1 LNTYLRLA
9 GRLPIK
15 RKINNLF
22 TMSLPQ
28 VTTWK
33 WLRCGDEAF
42 PAMLA
47 AIDGASRLIS
57 LEVYIFSDDELGRR
71 FRDALLLASQR
82 GVTVRVLVDGVGSNN
97 LPDDFWLSLKTAGGE
112 ARVFNPITL
121 KRFGI
126 RNHRKLLVCDER
138 VAFIGGFNISQEYK
152 GDGVTRGWCDL
163 GLQLEGGLIGELSS
177 SFDEMFA
184 LADFRHKRFVRLW
197 RAKHKKIVVAANEH
211 LLLGGPGRGWNP
223 IRRALHKD
231 MAHARRM
238 QIIQAYFLP
247 TWRIRRALSRAA
259 RRGGK
264 VQLLLAGKSD
274 VMLSQLAGRSLYRR
288 LLKSGAQV
296 SEYQPQILHAKLVVI
311 DDAVYVGSANLDPR
325 SLSINY
331 ELVIRFQNPQ
341 MAAEAREIFSGALQQ
356 SQQIDFATW
365 KRSRTFWMKIKERF
379 AHFVLARI
387 DPHVARLQW
396 KWLPE

>member
-1 LNTYLRLA
+1 
-9 GRLPIK
+9 
-15 RKINNLF
+15 
-22 TMSLPQ
+22 MSSPQ

-33 WLRCGDEAF
+33 WLRCGDETF

-47 AIDGASRLIS
+47 AMDAAKETVC
-57 LEVYIFSDDELGRR
+57 LETYIFSDDKLGRR
-71 FRDALLLASQR
+71 FRDALIAARQR
-82 GVTVRVLVDGVGSNN
+82 GVEVRVLVDGVGSND
-97 LPDDFWLSLKTAGGE
+97 LPGDFWSSLTAAGGE
-112 ARVFNPITL
+112 ARVFNPIAL

-126 RNHRKLLVCDER
+126 RNHRKLLVCDSR
-138 VAFIGGFNISQEYK
+138 VAFIGGFNISREYE
-152 GDGVTRGWCDL
+152 GDGVVRGWCDL
-163 GLQLEGGLIGELSS
+163 GLQLEGGLISKLSS

-184 LADFRHKRFVRLW
+184 LADFRHKRLVRLW

-223 IRRALHKD
+223 IRRALNKD
-231 MAHARRM
+231 LTHARRI

-259 RRGGK
+259 RRGGD

-274 VMLSQLAGRSLYRR
+274 VALSQLAGRSLYQR
-288 LLKSGAQV
+288 LLKAGAQV
-296 SEYQPQILHAKLVVI
+296 SEYEPQILHAKLLVI

-331 ELVIRFQNPQ
+331 ELMIRFQNPQ
-341 MAAEAREIFSGALQQ
+341 MAAEAREIFSTVRAHSNRIEL
-356 SQQIDFATW
+356 ATW
-365 KRSRTFWMKIKERF
+365 KRSRSFWMRLKERL
-379 AHFVLARI
+379 AYFVLARI

>member
-1 LNTYLRLA
+1 
-9 GRLPIK
+9 
-15 RKINNLF
+15 
-22 TMSLPQ
+22 MSSPQ
-28 VTTWK
+28 TTNWK
-33 WLRCGDEAF
+33 WLLCGDEAF
-42 PAMLA
+42 PAMLS
-47 AIDGASRLIS
+47 AIDAARESVRL
-57 LEVYIFSDDELGRR
+57 ETYIFSGDELGQR
-71 FRDALLLASQR
+71 FRDALLRARQR
-82 GVTVRVLVDGVGSNN
+82 GVSVRVLVDGVGSNE
-97 LPDDFWLSLKTAGGE
+97 LPDDFWSSLKADGGE
-112 ARVFNPITL
+112 ARVFNPIAL

-126 RNHRKLLVCDER
+126 RNHRKLLVCDAH
-138 VAFIGGFNISQEYK
+138 VAFIGGFNISHEYE
-152 GDGVTRGWCDL
+152 GDGVKQGWRDL
-163 GLQLEGGLIGELSS
+163 GLQLEGCMIGELSA

-184 LADFRHKRFVRLW
+184 LADFRHKRLVRLW
-197 RAKHKKIVVAANEH
+197 RAKHKKIVIAANEH

-223 IRRALHKD
+223 IRRALNKD
-231 MAHARRM
+231 LAQARRVQM
-238 QIIQAYFLP
+238 IQAYFLP
-247 TWRIRRALSRAA
+247 TWRIRRALSRTA
-259 RRGGK
+259 RKGGE
-264 VQLLLAGKSD
+264 VQLVLAGKSD
-274 VMLSQLAGRSLYRR
+274 VALSQLAGRSLYRR

-296 SEYQPQILHAKLVVI
+296 SEYQPQILHAKLLVI

>member
-1 LNTYLRLA
+1 
-9 GRLPIK
+9 
-15 RKINNLF
+15 
-22 TMSLPQ
+22 MSSPQ
-28 VTTWK
+28 TTNWK
-33 WLRCGDEAF
+33 WLLCGDEAF

-47 AIDGASRLIS
+47 AIDAARESVRL
-57 LEVYIFSDDELGRR
+57 ETYIFSGDELGQR
-71 FRDALLLASQR
+71 FRDALLRARQR
-82 GVTVRVLVDGVGSNN
+82 GVSVRVLVDGVGSNE
-97 LPDDFWLSLKTAGGE
+97 LPDDFWSSLKADGGE
-112 ARVFNPITL
+112 ARVFNPIAL

-126 RNHRKLLVCDER
+126 RNHRKLLVCDAH
-138 VAFIGGFNISQEYK
+138 VAFIGGFNISHEYE
-152 GDGVTRGWCDL
+152 GDGVKQGWRDL
-163 GLQLEGGLIGELSS
+163 GLQLEGCMIGELSA

-184 LADFRHKRFVRLW
+184 LADFRHKRLVRLW
-197 RAKHKKIVVAANEH
+197 RAKHKKIVIAANEH

-223 IRRALHKD
+223 IRRALNKD
-231 MAHARRM
+231 LAQARRVQM
-238 QIIQAYFLP
+238 IQAYFLP
-247 TWRIRRALSRAA
+247 TWRIRRALSRTA
-259 RRGGK
+259 RKGGE
-264 VQLLLAGKSD
+264 VQLVLAGKSD
-274 VMLSQLAGRSLYRR
+274 VALSQLAGRSLYRR

-296 SEYQPQILHAKLVVI
+296 SEYQPQILHAKLLVI

>member
-1 LNTYLRLA
+1 
-9 GRLPIK
+9 
-15 RKINNLF
+15 
-22 TMSLPQ
+22 MSSSQ

-33 WLRCGDEAF
+33 WLLCGDEAF

-47 AIDGASRLIS
+47 AIDAASRFIS

-71 FRDALLLASQR
+71 FRDALLRASQR

-97 LPDDFWLSLKTAGGE
+97 LPDDFWFSLKNAGGE

-138 VAFIGGFNISQEYK
+138 VAFIGGFNISHEYE
-152 GDGVTRGWCDL
+152 GDGVNRGWRDL
-163 GLQLEGGLIGELSS
+163 GLQLEGGMIGDLSA
-177 SFDEMFA
+177 SFDQMFA
-184 LADFRHKRFVRLW
+184 LADFRHKRLVRLW
-197 RAKHKKIVVAANEH
+197 QAKHKKTVVAANEH

-223 IRRALHKD
+223 IRRALNKD
-231 MAHARRM
+231 LAHARRV
-238 QIIQAYFLP
+238 QVIEAYFLP
-247 TWRIRRALSRAA
+247 TWRIRRALGRAA
-259 RRGGK
+259 RKGGE
-264 VQLLLAGKSD
+264 VQLVLAGKTD
-274 VMLSQLAGRSLYRR
+274 VALSQLAARSLYQR

-296 SEYQPQILHAKLVVI
+296 SEYQPQILHAKLLVI

-331 ELVIRFQNPQ
+331 ELMIRFQNPQ
-341 MAAEAREIFSGALQQ
+341 MAAEARGIFADTLAQ
-356 SQQIDFATW
+356 SSSIDVATW
-365 KRSRTFWMKIKERF
+365 KHSRSFWTRLKERF
-379 AHFVLARI
+379 AYFVLARI
-387 DPHVARLQW
+387 DPRVARLQW

>member
-1 LNTYLRLA
+1 
-9 GRLPIK
+9 
-15 RKINNLF
+15 
-22 TMSLPQ
+22 M
-28 VTTWK
+28 
-33 WLRCGDEAF
+33 
-42 PAMLA
+42 
-47 AIDGASRLIS
+47 
-57 LEVYIFSDDELGRR
+57 
-71 FRDALLLASQR
+71 
-82 GVTVRVLVDGVGSNN
+82 
-97 LPDDFWLSLKTAGGE
+97 
-112 ARVFNPITL
+112 
-121 KRFGI
+121 
-126 RNHRKLLVCDER
+126 
-138 VAFIGGFNISQEYK
+138 
-152 GDGVTRGWCDL
+152 TRGWCDL

>member
-1 LNTYLRLA
+1 
-9 GRLPIK
+9 
-15 RKINNLF
+15 
-22 TMSLPQ
+22 MSSPQ

-47 AIDGASRLIS
+47 AIGDAKQTVC
-57 LEVYIFSDDELGRR
+57 LETYIFSDDELGRR
-71 FRDALLLASQR
+71 FRDALFAACRR
-82 GVTVRVLVDGVGSNN
+82 GVKVRVLVDGVGSND
-97 LPDDFWLSLKTAGGE
+97 LPDDFWSSLKAAGGE
-112 ARVFNPITL
+112 ARVFNPIAL

-126 RNHRKLLVCDER
+126 RDHRKLLVCDSR
-138 VAFIGGFNISQEYK
+138 VAFIGGFNISREYE
-152 GDGVTRGWCDL
+152 GDGVARGWCDL
-163 GLQLEGGLIGELSS
+163 GLQLEGRLIGELSS

-184 LADFRHKRFVRLW
+184 LADFRHKRLVRLW
-197 RAKHKKIVVAANEH
+197 RAKHKKIVVAANED
-211 LLLGGPGRGWNP
+211 LLLGGPGRGWHP
-223 IRRALHKD
+223 IRRALNKD

-259 RRGGK
+259 RKGGE

-274 VMLSQLAGRSLYRR
+274 VALSQLAGRSLYRR
-288 LLKSGAQV
+288 LLKAGAQV
-296 SEYQPQILHAKLVVI
+296 SEYQPQILHAKLLVI
-311 DDAVYVGSANLDPR
+311 DDVVYVGSANLDPR

-331 ELVIRFQNPQ
+331 ELMLRFQNPK
-341 MAAEAREIFSGALQQ
+341 MAAEARGIFSAALNQ
-356 SQQIDFATW
+356 SQPIDIATW
-365 KRSRTFWMKIKERF
+365 KRSRTVWMKIKERF
-379 AHFVLARI
+379 AHFLLARI

>member
-1 LNTYLRLA
+1 MTPR
-9 GRLPIK
+9 
-15 RKINNLF
+15 INNLF
-22 TMSLPQ
+22 RMSSSQ

-47 AIDGASRLIS
+47 AIDAATQSVC
-57 LEVYIFSDDELGRR
+57 LETYIFSDDELGRR
-71 FRDALLLASQR
+71 FRDALLAASRR
-82 GVTVRVLVDGVGSNN
+82 GVKVRVLVDGVGSNN
-97 LPDDFWLSLKTAGGE
+97 LPDDFWFSLKLAGGE
-112 ARVFNPITL
+112 ARVFNPVTL

-126 RNHRKLLVCDER
+126 RNHRKLLVCDAR
-138 VAFIGGFNISQEYK
+138 VAFIGGFNISHEYE
-152 GDGVTRGWCDL
+152 GDGVTRGWRDV

-184 LADFRHKRFVRLW
+184 LADFRHKRLVRFW

-223 IRRALHKD
+223 IRQALNKD
-231 MAHARRM
+231 LAHARRV

-247 TWRIRRALSRAA
+247 TWRIRRALGRAA
-259 RRGGK
+259 RKGGE

-274 VMLSQLAGRSLYRR
+274 VALSQLAGRSLYQR
-288 LLKSGAQV
+288 LLKAGAQV
-296 SEYQPQILHAKLVVI
+296 SEYQPQILHAKLLVI

-331 ELVIRFQNPQ
+331 ELMIRFQNPQ
-341 MAAEAREIFSGALQQ
+341 MAAEARLIFTDALAQ
-356 SQQIDFATW
+356 SSRIDGLTW
-365 KRSRTFWMKIKERF
+365 KRSRSFWTRLKERF
-379 AHFVLARI
+379 AYFVLARI